1 MRMRIAIPTLALLLA
16 TCGSPAL
23 AAEEERES
31 RLRFK
36 DGPVCM
42 CSNGTSEA
50 DIRKA
55 EQSRAERAERRRL
68 RDGADNE
75 RRSEEER

>member
-1 MRMRIAIPTLALLLA
+1 MRMRIAILGLLLA
-16 TCGSPAL
+16 IGASPAL
-23 AAEEERES
+23 AEEEERES

-55 EQSRAERAERRRL
+55 EESRAERAEGRRL
-68 RDGADNE
+68 RDGTDNE